1 MNILSLIPQGKK
13 NAISRTE
20 LRYIAQLNDRAMREL
35 IEQERRNGAI
45 ILNLQDGRG
54 YYRPAP
60 DELDDVL
67 RQYKQNDR
75 RAMSILVQQ
84 KHLRRAL
91 KQAGE
96 KV

>member
-1 MNILSLIPQGKK
+1 MNIISLIPQGKV

-20 LRYIAQLNDRAMREL
+20 LRYMTKLNDRVMREL
-35 IEQERRNGAI
+35 IEQERRKGAI

-60 DELDDVL
+60 DEMDDVR

-75 RAMSILVQQ
+75 RAKSILVQQ
-84 KHLRRAL
+84 KYLRRTL

-96 KV
+96 RV

>member
-1 MNILSLIPQGKK
+1 MNILNLIPQGKA

-20 LRYIAQLNDRAMREL
+20 LRYITKLNDRVMREL
-35 IEQERRNGAI
+35 IEQERRKGAI

-54 YYRPAP
+54 YFRPAP
-60 DELDDVL
+60 DEMDDVL

-84 KHLRRAL
+84 KHLKRVL
-91 KQAGE
+91 KEAG
-96 KV
+96 VFR

>member
-1 MNILSLIPQGKK
+1 MNILSLIPQGKV

-20 LRYIAQLNDRAMREL
+20 LRYRAQLNDRVMREL

-96 KV
+96 RV